1 MPQRVLRLNEFFEGF
16 RSGDDYD
23 RDAITHVMSCNSH
36 FPGYFL
42 RAFCGLV
49 HRS

>member
-1 MPQRVLRLNEFFEGF
+1 MPQRVLRLNEFFDGF

-23 RDAITHVMSCNSH
+23 REAITHVMSCNSH

-42 RAFCGLV
+42 RDFRGSADPP
-49 HRS
+49 